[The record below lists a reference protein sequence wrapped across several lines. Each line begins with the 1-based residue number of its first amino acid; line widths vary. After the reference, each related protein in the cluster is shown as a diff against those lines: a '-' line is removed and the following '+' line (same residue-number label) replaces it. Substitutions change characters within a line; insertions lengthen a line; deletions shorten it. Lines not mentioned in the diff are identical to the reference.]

1 MICLWEDQTCY
12 PQHHAGHPCPWKA
25 LLFLWGWL
33 QVTLQ
38 MCFEV
43 MNDFYLSKEGN
54 FVDSLM
60 ALVVATLDKI

>member
-1 MICLWEDQTCY
+1 MICLWEDQTIH

-25 LLFLWGWL
+25 LLFLGL
-33 QVTLQ
+33 VAGYLQ

-54 FVDSLM
+54 FIDNLM
-60 ALVVATLDKI
+60 AVVVATLDKI